1 MALESLTQKLNDA
14 FRKLTKTDKITEKH
28 LESLLSEVKSVL
40 VDADVSRTVV
50 EDFIRT
56 ISEKA
61 IGQKIFSNLKP
72 NEALMTIVYDE
83 LVELL
88 GPQSPNFDWPKGQKR
103 IVVMVGLQ
111 GTGKTTSAAKLARF
125 IQKQKTHSVL
135 LVAADTQRPAAI
147 DQLRIL
153 GTSISTDVFYV
164 DKESS
169 AVNVVKKA
177 LDRFKSGSEDC
188 LIIDTAGRLHVDNTL
203 MDELVKIVDLVHPDE
218 ILLTVDVMS
227 GQDVIHVAQSFK
239 ERLNLTGLI
248 ATKFDSEAK
257 GGALLSV
264 KSLTQV
270 PIKLVGTGEKLDDV
284 ELFYPDRMA
293 NRLIGMGDL
302 LSLVEQAQDKMDQAS
317 AERSFKRMMEGQFT
331 LEDMLDQFNQ
341 LDKMGS
347 LKAMMGMLP
356 GMGQI
361 AQQVNDADSKKAI
374 SKSKAIILSM
384 TKEERDDVSL
394 LRASRKN
401 RIALGSGTSVND
413 VNKLISQYEKAKE
426 QMRLFKRMAKNN
438 PNLL

>member
-72 NEALMTIVYDE
+72 NEALMSIVYDE

-88 GPQSPNFDWPKGQKR
+88 GPQSPDFEWPKGQKR
-103 IVVMVGLQ
+103 VFVMVGLQ

-125 IQKQKTHSVL
+125 LQKQKTHSVL

-164 DKESS
+164 DKELS

-177 LDRFKSGSEDC
+177 LERFKSGSEDC

-203 MDELVKIVDLVHPDE
+203 MDELVKIVDLARPDE

-227 GQDVIHVAQSFK
+227 GQDVIRVAQSFK

-317 AERSFKRMMEGQFT
+317 AERSFKRIMEGQFT

-356 GMGQI
+356 GMGQM

-426 QMRLFKRMAKNN
+426 QMRLFKRLAKNN
-438 PNLL
+438 PNLQ